1 MDTATENPTRPV
13 VERYLEPDLATRHI
27 VNPIMKALIGL
38 GAGVRGGRL
47 LHVRG
52 RVSGDWQTVP
62 VNPLTIDGTT
72 YLVAPRGNTHWV
84 RNLRVAGGGRLQM
97 GRHYSDFSA
106 VEVLDADKA
115 PVIRAYLNAWA
126 MEVGK
131 FFDGIDATSTD
142 TELLE
147 AAPGF
152 PVFAIDTSAS

>member
-1 MDTATENPTRPV
+1 MESATPAPTSPA
-13 VERYLEPDLATRHI
+13 VERYLEPDFATRRI
-27 VNPIMKALIGL
+27 VNPIMKALVGL

-72 YLVAPRGNTHWV
+72 YLVAPRGNTQWV
-84 RNLRVAGGGRLQM
+84 RNLRVARTGRLQK
-97 GRHYSDFSA
+97 GRRYTDFSA
-106 VEVLDADKA
+106 VEVTDADKA
-115 PVIRAYLNAWA
+115 PIIRAYLKAWA

-131 FFDGIDATSTD
+131 FFEGIDATSSD
-142 TELLE
+142 AELLE

-152 PVFAIDTSAS
+152 PVFAIDMSAS